1 MKYLK
6 SLGLF
11 IGSFLTSNIIITI
24 LSYFELLN
32 PTLITIIKIFIII
45 SSCLISGIY
54 LGLKSNKNGY
64 LEGLKLGGIILV
76 IYILLTLILKPIE
89 FNKFTWLY
97 YLIIIGLEVLGSMI
111 GINKKKTNHD

>member
-11 IGSFLTSNIIITI
+11 IGSFFIINIIITI

-32 PTLITIIKIFIII
+32 SNIIKILKIVVIIL
-45 SSCLISGIY
+45 SCLLSGIY
-54 LGLKSNKNGY
+54 LGLKSNKKGY
-64 LEGLKLGGIILV
+64 LEGLKLGGMIIA
-76 IYILLTLILKPIE
+76 ILTLLILILKQIT

-97 YLIIIGLEVLGSMI
+97 YLIILGLEALASTI
-111 GINKKKTNHD
+111 GINKKKNKN

>member
-11 IGSFLTSNIIITI
+11 IGSFLISNIIISI

-32 PTLITIIKIFIII
+32 PTIIEILKILVII
-45 SSCLISGIY
+45 SSCIISSIY
-54 LGLKSNKNGY
+54 LGLKSSKKGY
-64 LEGLKLGGIILV
+64 LEGLKLGGIIIV
-76 IYILLTLILKPIE
+76 ILTLLTLILKPIT

-97 YLIIIGLEVLGSMI
+97 YLIILGLEVLGSTI
-111 GINKKKTNHD
+111 GINKKKSKN

>member
-11 IGSFLTSNIIITI
+11 IGSFLILNIIITI

-32 PTLITIIKIFIII
+32 PNIIKILKIVVIIL
-45 SSCLISGIY
+45 SCLLSGIY
-54 LGLKSNKNGY
+54 LGLKSIKKGY
-64 LEGLKLGGIILV
+64 LEGLKLGGMIIA
-76 IYILLTLILKPIE
+76 ILTLLILILKPIT

-97 YLIIIGLEVLGSMI
+97 YLIIFALEALASTI
-111 GINKKKTNHD
+111 GINKKKNKN